1 MKKTILLIIAAFIV
15 TNVYAQTP
23 EGNEYN
29 YQRRTLFEIL
39 PTATSDIIF
48 LGNSITDG
56 CEWSELFGNPNM
68 KNRGI
73 SADRSYWILNRLD
86 PIIQGKPSKLF
97 LLIGVNDLGAG
108 DSPQSIIENTAKII
122 ERFQEE
128 SPQTKLY
135 VQSIFPVNSDFPK
148 FAKRHSSKSAEI
160 VETNELL
167 KDLCTQKN
175 IPFIDVHSKL
185 ADQDGKLS
193 TEYTNDGLHLMGQ
206 GYLVWKEVLEEYINE

>member
-73 SADRSYWILNRLD
+73 SADRS
-86 PIIQGKPSKLF
+86 
-97 LLIGVNDLGAG
+97 
-108 DSPQSIIENTAKII
+108 
-122 ERFQEE
+122 
-128 SPQTKLY
+128 
-135 VQSIFPVNSDFPK
+135 
-148 FAKRHSSKSAEI
+148 
-160 VETNELL
+160 
-167 KDLCTQKN
+167 
-175 IPFIDVHSKL
+175 
-185 ADQDGKLS
+185 
-193 TEYTNDGLHLMGQ
+193 
-206 GYLVWKEVLEEYINE
+206 